1 MDSLKRS
8 PDRLFDGILL
18 LSDLDGTLLNRKKTI
33 PERNLEAIRR
43 FTARGGRF
51 TIATGRCP
59 RSAERIAEAAGVN
72 SPVVTL
78 NGAVVYDF
86 QADRAASQVVLP
98 SSYPEIVRRVHAAFP
113 HIGVQVYIG
122 SWIYVAN
129 TDPIVERLF
138 RLEHTERYRRAV
150 SMDALPAE
158 ANKVLFG
165 GQNEEL
171 QKVRAF
177 LEGAL
182 HGMYGMFTE
191 DVYYE
196 LLPNHTNKGTGVRSV
211 VEVCGVDPA
220 NVAAVGDYYNDVD
233 ILKTVAYPIVAGN
246 APDDV
251 KMFARFITGDCDD
264 GVVADAIEHLEQRL
278 TAYGRL

>member
-1 MDSLKRS
+1 MTASCCCPIWTVHCLIGKDDSGTE
-8 PDRLFDGILL
+8 FG
-18 LSDLDGTLLNRKKTI
+18 SDPTLY
-33 PERNLEAIRR
+33 
-43 FTARGGRF
+43 ARGGRF

-98 SSYPEIVRRVHAAFP
+98 SSYPEIVRRIHAAFP

-165 GQNEEL
+165 GHNEEL
-171 QKVRAF
+171 Q
-177 LEGAL
+177 
-182 HGMYGMFTE
+182 
-191 DVYYE
+191 
-196 LLPNHTNKGTGVRSV
+196 N
-211 VEVCGVDPA
+211 
-220 NVAAVGDYYNDVD
+220 
-233 ILKTVAYPIVAGN
+233 TV
-246 APDDV
+246 
-251 KMFARFITGDCDD
+251 
-264 GVVADAIEHLEQRL
+264 LS
-278 TAYGRL
+278 

>member
-138 RLEHTERYRRAV
+138 RLEHTER
-150 SMDALPAE
+150 
-158 ANKVLFG
+158 
-165 GQNEEL
+165 
-171 QKVRAF
+171 
-177 LEGAL
+177 
-182 HGMYGMFTE
+182 
-191 DVYYE
+191 
-196 LLPNHTNKGTGVRSV
+196 
-211 VEVCGVDPA
+211 
-220 NVAAVGDYYNDVD
+220 
-233 ILKTVAYPIVAGN
+233 
-246 APDDV
+246 
-251 KMFARFITGDCDD
+251 
-264 GVVADAIEHLEQRL
+264 
-278 TAYGRL
+278 